1 MSPFRICY
9 AFLRIPRI
17 SLTLLVGPL
26 LIGFLLVIF
35 QLFVTMA
42 YSGPNIK
49 TANEME
55 EELAGRKNY
64 NPILHF
70 LYENDGKELEEIKVC
85 RWQIHGGKELPLLG
99 CEPKGYDIAIHTD
112 SPATFDASAYVE
124 SYNGAVEK
132 LHICRES
139 CKTSIV
145 IDHHGETIKSN
156 IYSPYA
162 MLIYVIAKMDND
174 DRNQAKLKARK
185 SNENFDELNGTMTLL
200 APGYTQPILI
210 SGISRN
216 LALSLNI
223 AVFLA
228 ASLWLAL
235 KSHRKVL
242 EYFGRNGAL
251 MPLVAS
257 CGNKTFYLAI
267 WYISLCRVLFFFLPT
282 LPVNSYVLYQAVN
295 SAGMN
300 TSLFERPLYC
310 LTWIISATAALAF
323 ITILGSIA
331 DLKHRVPF
339 LFVIY
344 KYVPIIFCLSGFM
357 LWCLSILLGTS
368 SAINLARDI
377 ASAIPIVGLGPL
389 LFAPVTMLNTET
401 MLIQALLSIVL
412 SGVLVRRNV
421 RWFAAHLDE
430 V

>member
-17 SLTLLVGPL
+17 SLTLLLGPL
-26 LIGFLLVIF
+26 LIGFLLVVF

-49 TANEME
+49 TADQME
-55 EELAGRKNY
+55 EEFAGRKDY
-64 NPILHF
+64 NPIRHF
-70 LYENDGKELEEIKVC
+70 LYENDGKELDEIKVC
-85 RWQIHGGKELPLLG
+85 RWQMHEGRELPLVG

-112 SPATFDASAYVE
+112 DPATFDVSAYVE
-124 SYNGAVEK
+124 SYRGSVEK
-132 LHICRES
+132 LHVCKNS
-139 CKTSIV
+139 CQTSIV
-145 IDHHGETIKSN
+145 IDHHGDDTKSS

-162 MLIYVIAKMDND
+162 MLIYVMAKMDND

-185 SNENFDELNGTMTLL
+185 SNEDFEELNGKMTLF
-200 APGYTQPILI
+200 APGYAQPILI
-210 SGISRN
+210 SGLSKN

-267 WYISLCRVLFFFLPT
+267 WYISLCRVFFFFLPT
-282 LPVNSYVLYQAVN
+282 LPVNGYVLYYAVN

-310 LTWIISATAALAF
+310 LSWIVSSTAALAF

-339 LFVIY
+339 LFIIY
-344 KYVPIIFCLSGFM
+344 KYMPIILCLSGFV
-357 LWCLSILLGTS
+357 LWCLSILLGSS

-377 ASAIPIVGLGPL
+377 ASAMPILGLGPL
-389 LFAPVTMLNTET
+389 LFAPVTMLSSET

-412 SGVLVRRNV
+412 SSVLVRRNV